1 MALGRSKLVER
12 QRLVREP
19 FFGGAPDL
27 LGTFYYTD
35 FQSVREEE
43 AKDGFCISKY
53 ATELKPNL
61 GRFQHVRGH
70 GLKDL

>member
-43 AKDGFCISKY
+43 A
-53 ATELKPNL
+53 
-61 GRFQHVRGH
+61 
-70 GLKDL
+70 